1 VTKLFAAVLTESASL
16 SSGEIFTTFGSNRP
30 VEAWNNRHALEDGV
44 IKLAANGGQF
54 SPMKP
59 QWRWKTDKIG
69 CPIMGLKSVIASAFA
84 DLAKQGESRL
94 SSCLEKI
101 NSTDETKCKYGNV
114 NEIVGRIQ
122 FAS

>member
-1 VTKLFAAVLTESASL
+1 
-16 SSGEIFTTFGSNRP
+16 
-30 VEAWNNRHALEDGV
+30 
-44 IKLAANGGQF
+44 
-54 SPMKP
+54 
-59 QWRWKTDKIG
+59 
-69 CPIMGLKSVIASAFA
+69 MGLKSVIASAFA